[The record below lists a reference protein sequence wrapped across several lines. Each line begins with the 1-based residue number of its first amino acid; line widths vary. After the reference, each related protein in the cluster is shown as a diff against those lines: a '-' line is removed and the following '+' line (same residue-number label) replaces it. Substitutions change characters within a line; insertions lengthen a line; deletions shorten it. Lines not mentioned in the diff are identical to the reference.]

1 MILRRAQAA
10 DAPAITE
17 LYLYTRR
24 TCLPYLPPITD
35 KPDAHRFFAGVVE
48 AAEVWVSEGA
58 DGLAAFIAFTPDW
71 VEHLYVHPDH
81 HGRGLGDALLAKAK
95 AVSREL
101 RLWTFQKNA
110 QARGFYEGR
119 GFVAERETDGAEN
132 MEREPD
138 VLYRWRG

>member
-1 MILRRAQAA
+1 MTLRRAQAM

-17 LYLYTRR
+17 LYLHTRR

-35 KPDAHRFFAGVVE
+35 EPDAHRFFAGVVKS
-48 AAEVWVSEGA
+48 AEVWVSEGE
-58 DGLAAFIAFTPDW
+58 GRLAAFIAFTPDW
-71 VEHLYVHPDH
+71 VEHLYVHPEH
-81 HGRGLGDALLAKAK
+81 HGRGLGDALLSKAK
-95 AVSREL
+95 AGSGDL

-110 QARGFYEGR
+110 QARRFYEAR
-119 GFVAERETDGAEN
+119 GFVAKRETDGAEN